1 MLRLIRAEAPAAG
14 REAASTRGA
23 SPRGGRKRLL
33 RCVAIALSMGVSQ
46 RRVLTKGAVLGEF
59 AALSASLTA
68 LGCASSP
75 CASRRSCAPP
85 PSTPPHSTPRCR
97 VCSRMLAASGRK
109 LTRTKPRGHHTVRAG
124 LLRAAR
130 TRGPRQL
137 APTGQ
142 YSTDAVRVPASGV
155 MYVPRTTAPQV
166 GPQAA
171 VHRWPGA
178 MDDSFLPR
186 LDARLDAAADGGEE
200 GRCAELM
207 SLMEAIEQAC
217 ATPNPNP
224 DPNPNPNS
232 WRPSSRRAPRIV
244 RWT

>member
-1 MLRLIRAEAPAAG
+1 
-14 REAASTRGA
+14 
-23 SPRGGRKRLL
+23 
-33 RCVAIALSMGVSQ
+33 
-46 RRVLTKGAVLGEF
+46 
-59 AALSASLTA
+59 
-68 LGCASSP
+68 
-75 CASRRSCAPP
+75 
-85 PSTPPHSTPRCR
+85 
-97 VCSRMLAASGRK
+97 MLAASGRK
-109 LTRTKPRGHHTVRAG
+109 LTRTKPRGHHTVHAG

-142 YSTDAVRVPASGV
+142 YSAYAVRVPASGV

-186 LDARLDAAADGGEE
+186 LDSRLDAAADGGEE

-217 ATPNPNP
+217 AKDRAVDLALALALALTLALTLTLALALTLTPTLP
-224 DPNPNPNS
+224 
-232 WRPSSRRAPRIV
+232 
-244 RWT
+244 